1 MIRISFFIILISFSI
16 GLYAQED
23 FKKPDPFTLNLVAA
37 YEAPHSFSDLNNKL
51 TANGFEKVT
60 YSPFGFGFEFSGSG
74 KRSFLIDQFYF
85 GDLFTSKSGYKTRIT
100 VTNISILY
108 GYDILPKAKLTY
120 LYPLAGLRL
129 HDISINSKRTDDI
142 KIDAHKPVFEA
153 LLGLGAR
160 QFLNRQMKGVFNN
173 VGLNFLLSLPV
184 INSRWRKDGREFI
197 SGTYTIKPAFSMNLS
212 FGRGFYPASN

>member
-1 MIRISFFIILISFSI
+1 MVLLSFYNWS
-16 GLYAQED
+16 YAQED

-37 YEAPHSFSDLNNKL
+37 YENPHSFSDLNNKL
-51 TANGFEKVT
+51 TANGFQKVT

-85 GDLFTSKSGYKTRIT
+85 GDLFTSKSGYKTRVT

-120 LYPLAGLRL
+120 LYPLAGLRM
-129 HDISINSKRTDDI
+129 HDISISSKRNDDT

-153 LLGLGAR
+153 LFGFGAR
-160 QFLNRQMKGVFNN
+160 QFLNKQMRGVFNN
-173 VGLNFLLSLPV
+173 LGLNFLFSLPV

-197 SGTYTIKPAFSMNLS
+197 ADTYAIKPAFSVNLS
-212 FGRGFYPASN
+212 FGRGFYPASIN